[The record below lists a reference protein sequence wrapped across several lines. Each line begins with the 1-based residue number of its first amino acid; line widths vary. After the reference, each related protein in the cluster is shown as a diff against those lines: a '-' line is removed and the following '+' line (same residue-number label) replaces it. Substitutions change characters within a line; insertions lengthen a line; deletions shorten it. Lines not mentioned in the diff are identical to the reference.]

1 MKRTISITL
10 VLLILITAITSSKV
24 SAQNPYQ
31 QGYVEGYFI
40 EAKGNTLVIEAY
52 DGTVYSV
59 PMISDIKLE
68 IDGRPVNITDY
79 KKGMEVYVELQ
90 GRSAKYM
97 DAYSV
102 STPGYIEPGTKV
114 RTGTVANIDRD
125 QIKIIVPTGREE
137 VYFTSP
143 ATVVLKNK
151 QASSMNKLYVGD
163 RVKLYFD
170 DINTSYISRI
180 EIEGDSILIKD
191 LYRGKMTIV
200 DKLQDVI
207 VLENVEV
214 FRNGSWKSLAKSLKL
229 PYNGDMPIYIGG
241 QKIDNKNLQYYRGR
255 TVYMAVKDFFG
266 KEKIEKMVV
275 KSQYE
280 NTFSEKIDEINW
292 FSSQMELANNK
303 NINFNEGT
311 MVIKSGRLV
320 DIYSLNP
327 GSDGLIV
334 ADGLGSDLTANVI
347 YVYNED
353 INNSNIGQD
362 YLYAGRL
369 NTILEDRVYLK
380 DFFILDKN
388 KWESFSEEKELYY
401 DDDTFIYDL
410 ENGKEVSPKEFF
422 SSKYSVDE
430 NNRRNTSRDWYG
442 YIYTNGDRISAIY
455 MKKSLDSLLG
465 QRVTIGIVESKPVED
480 QLMSWVLVLRD
491 SKDWS
496 NLYGQWMA
504 KNSSI
509 NIYLREALVIKNGK
523 RISLEDIKVGDR
535 LYLVRDDN
543 MAKVIIVKWGAIWKR

>member
-1 MKRTISITL
+1 MKRIVSVTL
-10 VLLILITAITSSKV
+10 ILLMLITAITASKV
-24 SAQNPYQ
+24 SAQNPNQ
-31 QGYVEGYFI
+31 RGYIEGYFV
-40 EAKGNTLVIEAY
+40 EAKDDSIVIESY
-52 DGTVYSV
+52 DGVIYSI
-59 PMISDIKLE
+59 PMIRGIRLE
-68 IDGRPVNITDY
+68 IDGRLVNISDF
-79 KKGMEVYVELQ
+79 KRGMEVYIELQ
-90 GRSAKYM
+90 GRNAVYM
-97 DAYSV
+97 DAYSA
-102 STPGYIEPGTKV
+102 SIPGYIEPGTKT
-114 RTGTVANIDRD
+114 RIGTVSSIDRD
-125 QIKIIVPTGREE
+125 QIKIMLPTGREE

-151 QASSMNKLYVGD
+151 QSSNLNELYVGD

-180 EIEGDSILIKD
+180 EIEGDSVLIKD
-191 LYRGKMTIV
+191 LYRGKISLI
-200 DKLQDVI
+200 DKYQDVV

-214 FRNGSWKSLAKSLKL
+214 FRNGSWKSLIQSLKL
-229 PYNGDMPIYIGG
+229 PYNGDIPIYVGG
-241 QKIDNKNLQYYRGR
+241 QKIDNKNLQYYKGR
-255 TVYMAVKDFFG
+255 TAYMAIKDFFG

-303 NINFNEGT
+303 NISFTEGT

-334 ADGLGSDLTANVI
+334 ADGLGSDLTANII
-347 YVYNED
+347 YIYNED

-380 DFFILDKN
+380 DFFILNKN

-401 DDDTFIYDL
+401 DEDTFIYDL

-430 NNRRNTSRDWYG
+430 KNKDKTSRDWYG
-442 YIYTNGDRISAIY
+442 YIYTNGDRISAVY
-455 MKKSLDSLLG
+455 LKKSMDSLLA
-465 QRVTIGIVESKPVED
+465 QRVTTGVVESKPVDD
-480 QLMSWVLVLRD
+480 QLMGWVLILRD

-496 NLYGQWMA
+496 NLYEQWMA

-509 NIYLREALVIKNGK
+509 NIYLRDAMIIKNGK
-523 RISLEDIKVGDR
+523 HISIEDIKAGDR
-535 LYLVRDDN
+535 LYLIRDDN
-543 MAKVIIVKWGAIWKR
+543 MAKVIIVK